1 MKRTSRNALWTVR
14 VLCACSWAM
23 VTVLMLSRNPAALVG
38 LRSASLSGYST
49 AAHVG
54 SFILLSVLTLG
65 SRLPISVPA
74 TLALLAVYGTVVEL
88 LQGLVPN
95 RFVSLGD
102 FVANGLGIAVGAAIY
117 AAAEWLRR
125 RRVKSD

>member
-14 VLCACSWAM
+14 VLCGCSWAM
-23 VTVLMLSRNPAALVG
+23 VTALMLSPNPAAMVG
-38 LRSASLSGYST
+38 LRSVSLSGYST

-65 SRLPISVPA
+65 SRLPVSVPA
-74 TLALLAVYGTVVEL
+74 TLALLVVYGIVVEL
-88 LQGLVPN
+88 LQGLVPH

-102 FVANGLGIAVGAAIY
+102 FVANGLGIAVGACIY